1 MTNYDDG
8 IDWSTI
14 ELPPEATQSC
24 VQPLPMQEEEEDD
37 DDDDDD
43 DRLQPQ
49 SMNERDNI
57 NKQQLLEIERLKAE
71 LQAKD
76 DELFGLHASLG
87 A

>member
-24 VQPLPMQEEEEDD
+24 VKPLPMDDDEEEEGGG
-37 DDDDDD
+37 
-43 DRLQPQ
+43 LQPQ
-49 SMNERDNI
+49 SMNDRDSI

-71 LQAKD
+71 LQAKE

>member
-24 VQPLPMQEEEEDD
+24 VKPLPMDD
-37 DDDDDD
+37 DVEEGGGGGQ
-43 DRLQPQ
+43 QPQ
-49 SMNERDNI
+49 SMNERDNT